1 MMRWMYHA
9 NASSE
14 LYVSAC
20 PAGRFLLHK
29 NGTWGDNLALLA
41 VLAFLLCTLLNVV
54 YSEHG
59 HRLCSVQSVH
69 SLSCVRLFVTP

>member
-1 MMRWMYHA
+1 MTRCMYYA

-29 NGTWGDNLALLA
+29 IGTWEDNLALLA
-41 VLAFLLCTLLNVV
+41 VLAFVFCTLLILV

-59 HRLCSVQSVH
+59 H
-69 SLSCVRLFVTP
+69 